1 MANQGGG
8 GGGHVFSY
16 GISPHNNLKIPP
28 PPVVYNFNNPLSTP
42 PPLSTVD
49 REIINN
55 TNPNNNIIMSFDQ
68 NYLEQVP
75 SHSNNF
81 FNENR
86 HTAGLNNNHV
96 ITNNENQG
104 SYDFFMTESEI
115 ENWETSARQVING
128 NEEEMRRSISNQ
140 LGHQKK
146 RRSRVT
152 STTTAGNSSNIIK
165 GQWTADEDRKLLSLM
180 RRYGDKKWAQISD
193 EMYCRSGKQCRE
205 RWQNHLRPDIKKDG
219 WSEVEEKML
228 IEAHQRL
235 GNKWAEIAKKIP
247 GRSENSIKN
256 HWNATK
262 RRQFTKRKNCSQ
274 HQNEAS
280 KNCLLHDYIKDKLL
294 KAPNQTSATLPRAN
308 YNSNSED
315 PSSNFGNPKFL
326 QFASEDSAS
335 LIEPT
340 YDEDINNFMQ
350 SLFGSNDNNINNSTP
365 NLVDDFGQLFN
376 DSNLH
381 SSSNSS
387 FENGALMITA
397 DQQKVQVHGN
407 LSNEDVAQLQP
418 MNASAVSNLLD
429 EVYSTPYLD
438 YCYDG
443 NPCIDKFHQQQQ
455 QLANHQAEASQS
467 SGIKE
472 MDLVEL
478 VFPNFNYSDQ

>member
-1 MANQGGG
+1 MANQGGGGG

-115 ENWETSARQVING
+115 ENWEMSAGQVING

-205 RWQNHLRPDIKKDG
+205 RWQNHLRPDIK
-219 WSEVEEKML
+219 
-228 IEAHQRL
+228 
-235 GNKWAEIAKKIP
+235 
-247 GRSENSIKN
+247 
-256 HWNATK
+256 
-262 RRQFTKRKNCSQ
+262 
-274 HQNEAS
+274 NEAS